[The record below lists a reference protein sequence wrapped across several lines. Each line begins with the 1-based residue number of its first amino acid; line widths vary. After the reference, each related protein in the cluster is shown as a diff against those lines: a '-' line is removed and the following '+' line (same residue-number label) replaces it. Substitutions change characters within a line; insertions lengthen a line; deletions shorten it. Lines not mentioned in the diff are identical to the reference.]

1 MMWPSSRPGRRDD
14 AMVDALGERLRAM
27 GEAVEPREEFRTALR
42 TSLITQA
49 ATVLTPVT
57 PSPPSVRTA
66 AAARVGSRRR
76 MVIATAFIATTLG
89 LGGVSSASASA
100 LPGEALYP
108 FKRAGEQV
116 ELAFHRDLADRGAF
130 HLELAERRLD
140 EARQLA
146 ADGPESAEL
155 ATKAVREFE
164 LAAAAGTADLVAA
177 FRDDNTLT
185 SILTLNRFAARTE
198 PLLAAL
204 ATQLPDGGSVAL
216 TDARDRLET
225 IESRSEELC
234 PTCGGLPDDGPSTPS
249 ESESSAQPAPDPE
262 PELAPEPEPEAPP
275 VTPPAE
281 ASVPAPSDSS
291 DESDDQDESDEEAD
305 DEESDDNAEPA
316 PVEPA
321 PPVVDPIPTPSP
333 EPTLEP
339 QPSPT
344 PEPEPTPTEPTP
356 TEPTPTEPTPTDP
369 TPPGLLD
376 IVPDTVHGVGSLVS
390 GTVNALL

>member
-1 MMWPSSRPGRRDD
+1 
-14 AMVDALGERLRAM
+14 MVDALGERLRAM
-27 GEAVEPREEFRTALR
+27 GEAVEPRDEFRTALR
-42 TSLITQA
+42 TSLMTQA

-130 HLELAERRLD
+130 QLELAERRLD

-164 LAAAAGTADLVAA
+164 LAAAAGTADLTAA

-198 PLLAAL
+198 PLLTSLAA
-204 ATQLPDGGSVAL
+204 QLPDGGSAAL
-216 TDARDRLET
+216 ADARDRLDT
-225 IESRSEELC
+225 IETRSQELC
-234 PTCGGLPDDGPSTPS
+234 PTCGGLPDDGPSSRSDS
-249 ESESSAQPAPDPE
+249 EGSPQV
-262 PELAPEPEPEAPP
+262 APEPEPQVEPESEPEAPD

-281 ASVPAPSDSS
+281 VSVPAPSNDSS
-291 DESDDQDESDEEAD
+291 DDSADQDESDEADDENADDEEAD
-305 DEESDDNAEPA
+305 DETDQQVLE
-316 PVEPA
+316 
-321 PPVVDPIPTPSP
+321 PIPTVPTPIPTP

-344 PEPEPTPTEPTP
+344 PEPEPTPEPTPTEPTP
-356 TEPTPTEPTPTDP
+356 TEPTPTEPTPTEPTPTEP

-376 IVPDTVHGVGSLVS
+376 IVPETVHGVGSLVS